1 MGRKKGSK
9 NKKTIQKA
17 QIKKIK
23 KLPMGFVIIIL
34 IILIVL
40 GLWWYFTIYNN
51 ESSNNE
57 NDYKPSLKD
66 GIIYLEKEGTIQEEV
81 KVTFLELFGS
91 TNNPQIGDS
100 LLIECG
106 DIDILID
113 AGEKASGSS
122 TVVPFLEK
130 HVEDK
135 VLEMV
140 IVTHADSDHLGGM
153 VGVSTGYGALEIPDF
168 TYQYIIDFGYEA
180 TTQVYKDYV
189 ELRTHRVNEGAKY
202 FSIGSLFDQENLETA
217 TRFYLG
223 VDTYLDFLDY
233 KTYAM
238 DSITDDNDR
247 SVSCLLTHMEK
258 TFLFT
263 GDSEKK
269 EEEYLTQLDLPKIDV
284 FKANHHGS
292 PTSNTVGLLNKIHPE
307 YVIVCSSETNKYNLP
322 KKTIISRINEYTNYI
337 YATFISGNIEVISK
351 NNQITISSSRDLIPI
366 QESVW
371 YKEDDPNNP
380 R

>member
-1 MGRKKGSK
+1 MAKSKKSK
-9 NKKTIQKA
+9 HTKLIQK
-17 QIKKIK
+17 KKIK
-23 KLPMGFVIIIL
+23 KISKMPVWCITIL
-34 IILIVL
+34 FLLLIAL
-40 GLWWYFTIYNN
+40 GLWWYFTIYNQ
-51 ESSNNE
+51 EQATI
-57 NDYKPSLKD
+57 YQPSLKD
-66 GIIYLEKEGTIQEEV
+66 GIIYLEKEGTVQEEV

-91 TNNPQIGDS
+91 TDNPQIGDA

-122 TVVPFLEK
+122 TVVPFLEE

-153 VGVSTGYGALEIPDF
+153 VGVSTSYGALEIPNF

-180 TTQVYKDYV
+180 TTQVYKDYT
-189 ELRTHRVNEGAKY
+189 ELRTDRINEGATY
-202 FSIGSLFDQENLETA
+202 FSIGSLFDPENRETA

-263 GDSEKK
+263 GDAEKK
-269 EEEYLTQLDLPKIDV
+269 EEEYLAQLDLPKIDV

-292 PTSNTVGLLNKIHPE
+292 PTSNTIDLLDKIRPE
-307 YVIVCSSETNKYNLP
+307 YVIVCSSEENKYNLP
-322 KKTIISRINEYTNYI
+322 KKTIITRLNAYTNHV
-337 YATFISGNIEVISK
+337 YATFISGNIEIVSK
-351 NNQITISSSRDLIPI
+351 NNQITISTSRICIPV
-366 QESVW
+366 QESAW